1 MQLVYGVLAALP
13 FLAIRLGYAVASLVL
28 ELEHP
33 TSSFLS
39 SIGVKAGLGLLPEV
53 IVQLIFIAA
62 GLATI
67 NANQEIAQEK
77 SVMA

>member
-13 FLAIRLGYAVASLVL
+13 FLAIRVGYGVASLIL

-39 SIGVKAGLGLLPEV
+39 SIGVKAGLSLLPEV
-53 IVQLIFIAA
+53 IMQLIFIAA

-67 NANQEIAQEK
+67 NVNREIAQEK
-77 SVMA
+77 SLMA